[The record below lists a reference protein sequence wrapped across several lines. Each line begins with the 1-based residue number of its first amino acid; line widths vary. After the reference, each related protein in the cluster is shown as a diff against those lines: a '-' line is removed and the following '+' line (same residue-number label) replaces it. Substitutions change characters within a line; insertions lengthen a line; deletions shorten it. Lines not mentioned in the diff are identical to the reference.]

1 MPTHSAQPR
10 ILIITPEAAFV
21 PAGLV
26 NLCHCQRTLKSGF
39 VALLSKLVSDLCDRG
54 VDVHVA
60 QPDYCRIYADLAA
73 KKSNLADSKLPAD
86 RLHLAEDRIF
96 FYSNPIHTNN
106 DWQNTE
112 KGPFLKGGAYVSNH
126 TRSRGRFQA
135 C

>member
-60 QPDYCRIYADLAA
+60 QSITAEFMPTLPL
-73 KKSNLADSKLPAD
+73 KKAIWQTANCLLIGFIWLKTGS
-86 RLHLAEDRIF
+86 F
-96 FYSNPIHTNN
+96 FIQTLFIPIMTG
-106 DWQNTE
+106 
-112 KGPFLKGGAYVSNH
+112 KILKKDHS
-126 TRSRGRFQA
+126 
-135 C
+135 